1 MTLFIHVGGY
11 TLRLVPVQKLKEG
24 MKLGKKIYSADGV
37 TLLAVGVELTNNL
50 IRRLMGIGIDY
61 VYIQDELTEDIV
73 IPEVLH
79 EETRR
84 KALRTI
90 QSSFQKISESSMTSR
105 GIGGYRHLGRDFS
118 VVMQS
123 ILDDLNSQEVTMIML
138 MDMNQ
143 TDHYLY
149 RHSLNVC
156 IYTLILGAASGLSHE
171 QLKVLGIGSLLHDIG
186 KTQIPLEVLLKPER
200 LDDKEFEQI
209 KSHTELGFK
218 ILKDEPDIPLLA
230 AHCALQ
236 HHERLNGTGYP
247 RGLKGSEIHEFAQW
261 LGMADSYDAMT
272 SHRVYKKAMLPH
284 QAMEILYG
292 GSGTMFDQRKLQVF
306 RDKVAIYPPGMS
318 VKLSSGETGVVS
330 RIDPSIPQRPVVR
343 VLTNEFGEA
352 LKAPYD
358 MDLTQLLSIVI
369 TQVEGLDTFA

>member
-1 MTLFIHVGGY
+1 M
-11 TLRLVPVQKLKEG
+11 RLVPVQMLKEG

-37 TLLAVGVELTNNL
+37 TLLAEGVELTNNL
-50 IRRLMGIGIDY
+50 IRRLKGISIDY
-61 VYIQDELTEDIV
+61 VYIQDLLTEDIV

-84 KALRTI
+84 KALYTI
-90 QSSFQKISESSMTSR
+90 QSSFKKISESTATGNS
-105 GIGGYRHLGRDFS
+105 IGGYRHLGKDFS
-118 VVMQS
+118 NVMQS

-138 MDMNQ
+138 MDMNL

-156 IYTLILGAASGLSHE
+156 IYTLILGAASGLSYE

-186 KTQIPLEVLLKPER
+186 KTQIPIKILMKPER
-200 LDDKEFEQI
+200 LDEKEFEQI

-218 ILKDEPDIPLLA
+218 ILKDEPGIPLLA

-272 SHRVYKKAMLPH
+272 SHRVYKQAMLPH
-284 QAMEILYG
+284 QAMDLLYG
-292 GSGTMFDQRKLQVF
+292 GSGILFDQMKLQVF

-330 RIDPSIPQRPVVR
+330 RIHPSIPQRPVVR
-343 VLTNEFGEA
+343 ILTNEYGEA

-358 MDLTQLLSIVI
+358 MDLTLSLSIVI
-369 TQVEGLDTFA
+369 TQVEGLDTFPEATIQ